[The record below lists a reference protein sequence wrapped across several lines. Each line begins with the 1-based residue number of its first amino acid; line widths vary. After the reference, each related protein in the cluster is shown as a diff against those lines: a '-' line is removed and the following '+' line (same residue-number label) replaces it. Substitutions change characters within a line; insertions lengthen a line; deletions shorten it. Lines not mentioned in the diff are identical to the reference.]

1 MQVSLQ
7 KRYAEHMALDLRQ
20 LRYLVA
26 VAEEGHVTRAAERLG
41 MQQPPL
47 SQQIKAMETYLGF
60 QLFRR
65 RPRGM
70 ELTESGR
77 VLFEEARA
85 ILLRLEQAER
95 DARSVAR
102 GEQGQLRVG
111 VAPTAPFHP
120 LVPGVIRAFR
130 EAWPG
135 VTVTLEECLSRQAV
149 QGLSEA
155 RLDAAFVRAE
165 LPESAGM
172 TVHRLLDEPMMVAV
186 PVAHPL
192 AAAATPRSLRDFA
205 ADSFIA
211 FARVEGPGMFDA
223 TVAACLKAG
232 FTPRLGQEAPRI
244 TSTLGLVA
252 AGLGIA
258 LVPASMRR
266 VHMDGVA
273 YCELAPPDRP
283 TVPLWLATRREAGS
297 PALRNFITL
306 IRRAAAA
313 SGNLA
318 TAARGR
324 QHATVNGE

>member
-1 MQVSLQ
+1 
-7 KRYAEHMALDLRQ
+7 MALDLRQ
-20 LRYLVA
+20 LRYMVA

-60 QLFRR
+60 QLFLR

-85 ILLRLEQAER
+85 VLLRLEQAER
-95 DARSVAR
+95 DARRVAR

-120 LVPGVIRAFR
+120 LAPGVIRAFR

-135 VTVTLEECLSRQAV
+135 VTVALEECLSRQAV

-165 LPESAGM
+165 LPAETGLA
-172 TVHRLLDEPMMVAV
+172 VHRLLDEPMIAAV
-186 PVAHPL
+186 PAAHPL
-192 AAAATPRSLRDFA
+192 AAAATGRPLSDFA
-205 ADSFIA
+205 ADRFIA

-223 TVAACLKAG
+223 TLAACLKAG

-283 TVPLWLATRREAGS
+283 TVPLCLATRREPGS
-297 PALRNFITL
+297 PALRNFIAL
-306 IRRAAAA
+306 IRRSAAAPEKGMA
-313 SGNLA
+313 TDRSQEHA
-318 TAARGR
+318 TASS
-324 QHATVNGE
+324 E